1 MIFTLTEN
9 TRRVSGYLLAAV
21 LYSGCL
27 PVSAGT
33 PQLADGDPGVPA
45 GPLNVLATALER
57 APADVR
63 ADLAGI
69 ALDEL
74 AAAYA
79 QEALQARGDQRH
91 DAAERELQRW
101 ADAVDRLA
109 VHLATLAES
118 VTSLTAVSIGVG
130 PEHSLYLVIDGEPV
144 VVNGPR
150 TDRQAA
156 LEQRILE
163 RFCGLHPC
171 AQLFAGTSPIAS
183 LPSHTPTPANPHWRF
198 SDAAGPVCSSGDGL
212 DFAFRDSDNLLHKRS
227 VCTHAIDELH
237 TLAGAIMQHIASG
250 ARIEWNALAIRS
262 AAATGAHEVQ
272 VDSDGSTLRL
282 PLRLPL
288 LAAAPRLL
296 SEARPWLAAR
306 SDGRQHRVVIE
317 NAEQLLALDPAP

>member
-1 MIFTLTEN
+1 MRAN
-9 TRRVSGYLLAAV
+9 THRVSGYLLAAL
-21 LYSGCL
+21 LYPGCM
-27 PVSAGT
+27 PVSAGA
-33 PQLADGDPGVPA
+33 PQLPDGDPGVPA
-45 GPLNVLATALER
+45 WPLNALATELER

-91 DAAERELQRW
+91 DAADRELQRW

-109 VHLATLAES
+109 AHLATLAAS
-118 VTSLTAVSIGVG
+118 VTSLTTVSIGVS

-163 RFCGLHPC
+163 RFCSLHPC
-171 AQLFAGTSPIAS
+171 ASLFAGNSRIAS
-183 LPSHTPTPANPHWRF
+183 LPARAPVPANPHWRF

-212 DFAFRDSDNLLHKRS
+212 DFAFRDSSNLLHKRS
-227 VCTHAIDELH
+227 VCTRAINELN
-237 TLAGAIMQHIASG
+237 TLAVAIAHHTASG
-250 ARIEWNALAIRS
+250 ARIEWNALVIRS
-262 AAATGAHEVQ
+262 AAAAGAHEVQ
-272 VDSDGSTLRL
+272 VNSDGSTLRL

-296 SEARPWLAAR
+296 SEARPWLAGR
-306 SDGRQHRVVIE
+306 IDGRQHRVVIE
-317 NAEQLLALDPAP
+317 NAEQLLALDPTP